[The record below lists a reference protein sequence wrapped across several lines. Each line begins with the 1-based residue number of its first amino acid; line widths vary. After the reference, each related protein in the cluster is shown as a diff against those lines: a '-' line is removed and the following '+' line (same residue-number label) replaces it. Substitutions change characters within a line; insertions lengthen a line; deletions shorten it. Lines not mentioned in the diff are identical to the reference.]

1 MGRLAYATSSGPSL
15 KSEPSL
21 RWKKFIHK
29 QKRNCVSMCY
39 RQVVK
44 SFWFS
49 KTGLTLSSRTE
60 SHNTSEAI
68 TPTTP
73 TSSSQNRLGGA
84 PSLNTISGLA
94 SGPGMEHV
102 KSGGL
107 VGMLG
112 PQPKAPRGRKKI
124 KAENNTGPLLVVPY
138 PLLASGPDQA
148 VTIAKEGK
156 TYRFNIFSNEWYH
169 LWPVLHNLI
178 SVTNY
183 SIFVFHTGVKCV
195 PSLS

>member
-1 MGRLAYATSSGPSL
+1 M
-15 KSEPSL
+15 
-21 RWKKFIHK
+21 
-29 QKRNCVSMCY
+29 
-39 RQVVK
+39 
-44 SFWFS
+44 
-49 KTGLTLSSRTE
+49 LSSRTE

-73 TSSSQNRLGGA
+73 TSSSQNRLGGT

-107 VGMLG
+107 VGMLA

-156 TYRFNIFSNEWYH
+156 TYRFNTLTLKNHIIYD
-169 LWPVLHNLI
+169 LYCILYYTQNLI
-178 SVTNY
+178 SLTNY
-183 SIFVFHTGVKCV
+183 CIFAFHTGVKCV
-195 PSLS
+195 PLLS